1 MHIHA
6 AQQRDQELQELLL
19 QGTAE
24 AQSIEATAD
33 SLVAG
38 HELGG
43 VVPGVGAGGVSQ
55 VLVQVG
61 NGTLQKGRGQRQHR

>member
-1 MHIHA
+1 MYMLRKRW
-6 AQQRDQELQELLL
+6 RDQVLQELLL
-19 QGTAE
+19 QETAE
-24 AQSIEATAD
+24 DSKHHNSS

-43 VVPGVGAGGVSQ
+43 VVPGVVAGGVSQ

-61 NGTLQKGRGQRQHR
+61 NGALQGWKAAGSRF